1 MLSGFGG
8 RGWAGFEWRPSP
20 RLELRLD
27 DALDCGQAG
36 RRPPPYFGATK
47 ALKQGLI
54 SGRIASYGISHCEN
68 ERLYCIPSNE

>member
-54 SGRIASYGISHCEN
+54 SVE
-68 ERLYCIPSNE
+68 